1 MDFRSDTVTQPTQ
14 AMREAMF
21 SAPVGDDVYGDDPT
35 VNELEQF
42 AAELAGFEAA
52 LFTTS
57 GTQANLLGLM
67 AHCERGDEYLCGQ
80 QAHNYKYEAGGA
92 AVLGSIQPQ
101 PIENNPD
108 GTLPFDKLEAAIKP
122 DDAHFARTRL
132 LSLENTING
141 KVIPLSYL
149 AEAREFVN
157 KHNLKL
163 HLDGAR
169 VFNAAVALD
178 VPVKD
183 IGQYFDSMT
192 ICLSK
197 GLAAPVGSLLLGSK
211 EYIAKARRLRKMVGG
226 GMRQAGILAAAGK
239 LAITEQVAQLKQDHI
254 NAKALAEGLAEL
266 PGFSVNPDFVQTNIV
281 FAKLDAKVDIQSIA
295 EQLKQQNTSSA
306 QETQFALSH
315 TKTSLLKIF
324 KPSYRALNL
333 CFRLI
338 LIIELPLGG
347 SFILRSII
355 AKSRIHNAK
364 NPPFNVS
371 HFYFHRLCQS
381 FWRC

>member
-1 MDFRSDTVTQPTQ
+1 MDFRSDTVTRPTP
-14 AMREAMF
+14 AMREAM
-21 SAPVGDDVYGDDPT
+21 ANAIVGDDVYGDDPT
-35 VNELEQF
+35 VNELEAF
-42 AAELAGFEAA
+42 AAKEAGFEAA

-80 QAHNYKYEAGGA
+80 QAHNYRYEAGGA

-108 GTLPFDKLEAAIKP
+108 GTLPFDKLAAAIKP
-122 DDAHFARTRL
+122 DDSHFARTKL

-141 KVIPLSYL
+141 KVLPLSYL
-149 AEAREFVN
+149 QEARAFVD

-169 VFNAAVALD
+169 VYNAATALD

-183 IGQYFDSMT
+183 IAQYFDSMT

-197 GLAAPVGSLLLGSK
+197 GLGAPVGSLLLGSK

-239 LAITEQVAQLKQDHI
+239 LALTEQVAQLKVDHA
-254 NAKALAEGLAEL
+254 NAKALAQGLSEL
-266 PGFSVNPDFVQTNIV
+266 PGVHVNPDFVQTNIV
-281 FAKLDAKVDIQSIA
+281 FAKLDDSVDINTIA
-295 EQLKQQNTSSA
+295 QKLAKE
-306 QETQFALSH
+306 
-315 TKTSLLKIF
+315 
-324 KPSYRALNL
+324 
-333 CFRLI
+333 
-338 LIIELPLGG
+338 
-347 SFILRSII
+347 SII
-355 AKSRIHNAK
+355 ITPGNPIRFVTHKDISRQDIDLFLEK
-364 NPPFNVS
+364 LRF
-371 HFYFHRLCQS
+371 FLG
-381 FWRC
+381 

>member
-21 SAPVGDDVYGDDPT
+21 TAPVGDDVYGDDPT
-35 VNELEQF
+35 VNELEQY

-108 GTLPFDKLEAAIKP
+108 GTLPFDKLAAAIKP
-122 DDAHFARTRL
+122 DDMHFARTRL

-141 KVIPLSYL
+141 KVLPLTYL

-157 KHNLKL
+157 QHNLKL

-178 VPVKD
+178 IPVKE
-183 IGQYFDSMT
+183 IAQYFDSMT

-197 GLAAPVGSLLLGSK
+197 GLCAPVGSLLLGSK

-239 LAITEQVAQLKQDHI
+239 LAITEQVLQLKQDHI
-254 NAKALAEGLAEL
+254 NAKTLAQGLAEL
-266 PGFSVNPDFVQTNIV
+266 PGFSVNPDLVQTNIV
-281 FAKLDAKVDIQSIA
+281 FAKLEPKVDITSIA
-295 EQLKQQNTSSA
+295 EKLKQQDIIITPGNPIRFVTHKDISEQDVDTFISA
-306 QETQFALSH
+306 L
-315 TKTSLLKIF
+315 KSLL
-324 KPSYRALNL
+324 
-333 CFRLI
+333 
-338 LIIELPLGG
+338 
-347 SFILRSII
+347 
-355 AKSRIHNAK
+355 
-364 NPPFNVS
+364 
-371 HFYFHRLCQS
+371 
-381 FWRC
+381 